1 MKFGAL
7 LRNSAA
13 ELPELH
19 QLFVSYKQLKKRLK
33 RLPERQELVRQRVRV
48 AGGELPEVDVREVRQ
63 QEEAFVQVLDQD
75 VQNFNSLFLDKE
87 EDNVIRL
94 SSLEDDAAAAETPEQ
109 VHAVYKRFVNFHG
122 ELLLMVHWSILAY
135 TGLVK
140 ILKKHHKRTGLLVR
154 APHLDNLLS
163 QPFCSVELTT
173 NLIKKAE
180 QGVNSLIAKLGAPA
194 VLSQHSPHA
203 SVQQLLHATR
213 SLGELNAGSAL
224 GSFHDG
230 SVELATSSDEDDAA
244 QPTADDSAAPAAPG
258 VHDSTEAKAV
268 GHRKRH
274 RSPEATDDPDQ
285 ATSVRVRHG
294 DHPHAA
300 APAAAQSSKA
310 ALATAA
316 EAAPN
321 LSEAAIQAPAGTN
334 PADSVSVA
342 SASDRAA
349 DRAAPAA
356 PAQAPVLSV
365 RTSNPAPRPINLA
378 PRPSASQATAAN
390 APAASASSQQGD
402 CIGPDGTFVGR
413 AAAAGLPP
421 NIMRQTRAALG
432 LWEQL
437 HETAST
443 PSTVL
448 APVNRHAMAARTV
461 SVGTDNSAA

>member
-63 QEEAFVQVLDQD
+63 QEEAFVQILDQD

-180 QGVNSLIAKLGAPA
+180 QGVNGLIAKLGAPA
-194 VLSQHSPHA
+194 LLSQHSPHA
-203 SVQQLLHATR
+203 SVQLLHATR

-224 GSFHDG
+224 GSFDDG
-230 SVELATSSDEDDAA
+230 SVELATSSDEDDAV
-244 QPTADDSAAPAAPG
+244 QPTANGSAAPAAPR
-258 VHDSTEAKAV
+258 VQDNTDAKPV

-285 ATSVRVRHG
+285 ATSVRNN
-294 DHPHAA
+294 
-300 APAAAQSSKA
+300 QSNTQNK
-310 ALATAA
+310 
-316 EAAPN
+316 
-321 LSEAAIQAPAGTN
+321 Q
-334 PADSVSVA
+334 
-342 SASDRAA
+342 
-349 DRAAPAA
+349 
-356 PAQAPVLSV
+356 
-365 RTSNPAPRPINLA
+365 
-378 PRPSASQATAAN
+378 
-390 APAASASSQQGD
+390 
-402 CIGPDGTFVGR
+402 
-413 AAAAGLPP
+413 
-421 NIMRQTRAALG
+421 
-432 LWEQL
+432 
-437 HETAST
+437 
-443 PSTVL
+443 PSTQ
-448 APVNRHAMAARTV
+448 NKQFSTQTNQ
-461 SVGTDNSAA
+461 SGTQSIC

>member
-1 MKFGAL
+1 M
-7 LRNSAA
+7 
-13 ELPELH
+13 
-19 QLFVSYKQLKKRLK
+19 
-33 RLPERQELVRQRVRV
+33 
-48 AGGELPEVDVREVRQ
+48 
-63 QEEAFVQVLDQD
+63 
-75 VQNFNSLFLDKE
+75 
-87 EDNVIRL
+87 
-94 SSLEDDAAAAETPEQ
+94 
-109 VHAVYKRFVNFHG
+109 
-122 ELLLMVHWSILAY
+122 
-135 TGLVK
+135 
-140 ILKKHHKRTGLLVR
+140 
-154 APHLDNLLS
+154 
-163 QPFCSVELTT
+163 
-173 NLIKKAE
+173 
-180 QGVNSLIAKLGAPA
+180 
-194 VLSQHSPHA
+194 
-203 SVQQLLHATR
+203 
-213 SLGELNAGSAL
+213 
-224 GSFHDG
+224 
-230 SVELATSSDEDDAA
+230 ELATSSDEDDAA

-258 VHDSTEAKAV
+258 VHSTEAKPI

-300 APAAAQSSKA
+300 APAAPQSSKA

-321 LSEAAIQAPAGTN
+321 QSEAPAGTIV
-334 PADSVSVA
+334 ADDVSVA

-349 DRAAPAA
+349 DRAAPAV
-356 PAQAPVLSV
+356 PAQAPALSV
-365 RTSNPAPRPINLA
+365 RTSNQAPRASNPAPRPINLA

-390 APAASASSQQGD
+390 ALAASASSQQGD

>member
-1 MKFGAL
+1 
-7 LRNSAA
+7 
-13 ELPELH
+13 
-19 QLFVSYKQLKKRLK
+19 
-33 RLPERQELVRQRVRV
+33 
-48 AGGELPEVDVREVRQ
+48 
-63 QEEAFVQVLDQD
+63 
-75 VQNFNSLFLDKE
+75 
-87 EDNVIRL
+87 
-94 SSLEDDAAAAETPEQ
+94 
-109 VHAVYKRFVNFHG
+109 
-122 ELLLMVHWSILAY
+122 
-135 TGLVK
+135 
-140 ILKKHHKRTGLLVR
+140 
-154 APHLDNLLS
+154 
-163 QPFCSVELTT
+163 
-173 NLIKKAE
+173 
-180 QGVNSLIAKLGAPA
+180 
-194 VLSQHSPHA
+194 
-203 SVQQLLHATR
+203 
-213 SLGELNAGSAL
+213 
-224 GSFHDG
+224 
-230 SVELATSSDEDDAA
+230 VELATSSDEDDAA

-258 VHDSTEAKAV
+258 VHDSTEAKPV

-300 APAAAQSSKA
+300 APAAPQSSKA

-321 LSEAAIQAPAGTN
+321 QSEAPAGTIV
-334 PADSVSVA
+334 ADDVSVA

-349 DRAAPAA
+349 DRAAPAV
-356 PAQAPVLSV
+356 PAQAPALSV
-365 RTSNPAPRPINLA
+365 RTSNQAPRASNPAPRPINLA

>member
-1 MKFGAL
+1 M
-7 LRNSAA
+7 
-13 ELPELH
+13 
-19 QLFVSYKQLKKRLK
+19 
-33 RLPERQELVRQRVRV
+33 
-48 AGGELPEVDVREVRQ
+48 
-63 QEEAFVQVLDQD
+63 
-75 VQNFNSLFLDKE
+75 
-87 EDNVIRL
+87 
-94 SSLEDDAAAAETPEQ
+94 
-109 VHAVYKRFVNFHG
+109 
-122 ELLLMVHWSILAY
+122 
-135 TGLVK
+135 
-140 ILKKHHKRTGLLVR
+140 
-154 APHLDNLLS
+154 
-163 QPFCSVELTT
+163 
-173 NLIKKAE
+173 
-180 QGVNSLIAKLGAPA
+180 
-194 VLSQHSPHA
+194 
-203 SVQQLLHATR
+203 
-213 SLGELNAGSAL
+213 
-224 GSFHDG
+224 
-230 SVELATSSDEDDAA
+230 ELATSSDEDDAA

-258 VHDSTEAKAV
+258 VHDSTEAKPV

-300 APAAAQSSKA
+300 APAAPQSSKA

-321 LSEAAIQAPAGTN
+321 QSEAPAGTIV
-334 PADSVSVA
+334 ADDVSFA

-349 DRAAPAA
+349 DRAAPTV
-356 PAQAPVLSV
+356 PAQAPALSV
-365 RTSNPAPRPINLA
+365 RTSNQAPRASNPAPRPINLA

>member
-1 MKFGAL
+1 M
-7 LRNSAA
+7 
-13 ELPELH
+13 
-19 QLFVSYKQLKKRLK
+19 
-33 RLPERQELVRQRVRV
+33 
-48 AGGELPEVDVREVRQ
+48 
-63 QEEAFVQVLDQD
+63 
-75 VQNFNSLFLDKE
+75 
-87 EDNVIRL
+87 
-94 SSLEDDAAAAETPEQ
+94 
-109 VHAVYKRFVNFHG
+109 
-122 ELLLMVHWSILAY
+122 
-135 TGLVK
+135 
-140 ILKKHHKRTGLLVR
+140 
-154 APHLDNLLS
+154 
-163 QPFCSVELTT
+163 
-173 NLIKKAE
+173 
-180 QGVNSLIAKLGAPA
+180 
-194 VLSQHSPHA
+194 
-203 SVQQLLHATR
+203 
-213 SLGELNAGSAL
+213 
-224 GSFHDG
+224 
-230 SVELATSSDEDDAA
+230 ELATSSDEDDAA

-258 VHDSTEAKAV
+258 VHDSTEAKPV

-300 APAAAQSSKA
+300 APAAPQSSKA

-321 LSEAAIQAPAGTN
+321 QSEAPAGTIV
-334 PADSVSVA
+334 ADDVSVA

-349 DRAAPAA
+349 DRAAPAV
-356 PAQAPVLSV
+356 PAQAPALSV
-365 RTSNPAPRPINLA
+365 RTSNQAPRASNPAPRPINLA

-402 CIGPDGTFVGR
+402 CISPDGTFVGR

>member
-1 MKFGAL
+1 M
-7 LRNSAA
+7 
-13 ELPELH
+13 
-19 QLFVSYKQLKKRLK
+19 
-33 RLPERQELVRQRVRV
+33 
-48 AGGELPEVDVREVRQ
+48 
-63 QEEAFVQVLDQD
+63 
-75 VQNFNSLFLDKE
+75 
-87 EDNVIRL
+87 
-94 SSLEDDAAAAETPEQ
+94 
-109 VHAVYKRFVNFHG
+109 
-122 ELLLMVHWSILAY
+122 
-135 TGLVK
+135 
-140 ILKKHHKRTGLLVR
+140 
-154 APHLDNLLS
+154 
-163 QPFCSVELTT
+163 
-173 NLIKKAE
+173 
-180 QGVNSLIAKLGAPA
+180 
-194 VLSQHSPHA
+194 
-203 SVQQLLHATR
+203 
-213 SLGELNAGSAL
+213 
-224 GSFHDG
+224 
-230 SVELATSSDEDDAA
+230 ELATSSDEDDAA

-258 VHDSTEAKAV
+258 VHDSTEAKPV

-300 APAAAQSSKA
+300 AQSSKA

-316 EAAPN
+316 EATATQ
-321 LSEAAIQAPAGTN
+321 SEAAIQAPAGVN
-334 PADSVSVA
+334 AADDVSVA
-342 SASDRAA
+342 SAS

-356 PAQAPVLSV
+356 PAQAPALSV
-365 RTSNPAPRPINLA
+365 RTSNPASRASNPAPRPINLA